1 MSVYNQ
7 FLEQRQIQ
15 IKNTFDEKM
24 RQIDRLKANA
34 PTDPEASDQ
43 AKAMRHHL
51 RLSAAKEYCGDRH
64 NLEQWYGSYE
74 DPHGDKN
81 GK

>member
-34 PTDPEASDQ
+34 PTDPEQAEQ
-43 AKAMRHHL
+43 AKAMRYHL
-51 RLSAAKEYCGDRH
+51 RLSAAKEYSSSKHD
-64 NLEQWYGSYE
+64 LEQWYGSYD
-74 DPHGDKN
+74 DPHGEQN